1 MSDNPEF
8 NPTRNHKLEYLKELR
23 ANLTFGR
30 CAGKVTELTKLHQN
44 RLASEDVRGRSL
56 WLLYENCR
64 IIQEAN
70 FYEANMNKPI
80 VPEIGGI
87 LRKIVKFLDDGVL
100 EPYRYAVVFD
110 IETESYHEDEDGNI
124 IYPTI
129 TEKERRDFS
138 EWYSQKREPLFEN
151 VDIGTLEKIQQAAT
165 TIRDHIFNRRN
176 TIQNHNTIQL
186 TAQSKELDTQIDEGK
201 QRLDKAQVDR
211 DNYTEFLK
219 SSPIEFGEEESKV
232 LNAKMDELDSN
243 VSNWFSMLNKL
254 RSKKEMTERK
264 IQQER
269 AKFALD
275 MTIPVKSF
283 LAMMD
288 ENNSEI
294 FGDIPEFYSAIKD
307 SESNV
312 TAELNQ
318 FKEGG
323 LVSIFGDPGFGKT
336 IQLRQFTHKLISKQI
351 NSNQFNFIPIFV
363 KAKSLAKV
371 IKSIPD
377 EKQKIP
383 MKNVPFNPFSKDAA
397 IERNRRR
404 GAPPRVIPDPEEM
417 PFNPFAIKEAKHVR
431 ARLREARENGDFED
445 LSYLREAILE
455 SEPDMQEVIVSN
467 LFDNMRLQWKRIYL
481 IVDAYDEIL
490 SEDDRVLVAKFIRKR
505 IESQHCKA
513 VITCRNSH
521 KDEFVKHVSSE
532 KSHVPHVMMDIHFTK
547 QELRYEMPT
556 KLANAWGIN
565 SDQLAHSAMVQFK
578 DYEAVLTHPLFV
590 GFFCMLLEANA
601 LTPLE
606 EYKKRIHLDGPISLQ
621 HVIFLRKVIEF
632 GLGPTIKERSEVT
645 ETEMDKIKR
654 VFFFIAS
661 TYLTTGLT
669 NMTHILSF
677 IKKYHNIELTT
688 KEKTILNE
696 HLGVMFVNGE
706 REIEWTH
713 KTLPEVAAGL
723 IIKDDEDYKQFLRKN
738 FGSVF
743 GNKGALWSECLL
755 MTVIQ
760 DDLEELN
767 EAEPF
772 QTLKTF
778 FPTMGKQALKR
789 TLDMFGVEDKNYI
802 TNIRKIE
809 QFYHFSPTGDEGI
822 KPLMKALGEAFF
834 DSLRGGNPFPIP
846 NALLGK
852 SIKKELHIDL
862 FKRTN
867 LEGEPYSDVVFEPK
881 KLSFPNLP
889 VAEIFDRFENNVEKL
904 SYFYLIRKAYGNQ
917 SIHPNPRLDTEFV
930 ERLISMIEE
939 QATTLQLNFDKNQ
952 DWVAMLLGCFK
963 SKESVD
969 LMQTICSTI
978 RNNVSSLDLNDVDH
992 ASLEK
997 INSTIVKKIRTMPGN
1012 SQQFRQKF
1020 TAKRLKTYRPQI
1032 LRQLIGC
1039 ILKFGNFLPQALKID
1054 QNQYN
1059 IPEEFQEQFALVRE
1073 AWGLPDAQYPDL
1085 TLAFSKEFEG
1095 GLKFANIALG
1105 DFEKIPKWIPISEF
1119 VNNSVQREFKLK
1131 EFKKL

>member
-8 NPTRNHKLEYLKELR
+8 NPTRNQKLEYLKELR

-70 FYEANMNKPI
+70 FYEAHMNKPI

-129 TEKERRDFS
+129 TEKERRDFA
-138 EWYSQKREPLFEN
+138 EWYSRKREVLFEN

-186 TAQSKELDTQIDEGK
+186 TAQSKELDTQIDEAK

-211 DNYTEFLK
+211 DKYTEFLK

-254 RSKKEMTERK
+254 RSQKEMTKRK
-264 IQQER
+264 IEQER

-312 TAELNQ
+312 SAELKQ

-351 NSNQFNFIPIFV
+351 NSKKFNFIPIFV

-397 IERNRRR
+397 IERAKERSRRR
-404 GAPPRVIPDPEEM
+404 GAQLKPEPEDV
-417 PFNPFAIKEAKHVR
+417 PFNPFAKDAAKHVR
-431 ARLREARENGDFED
+431 VRLKQGRENGDFED

-645 ETEMDKIKR
+645 ESEMEKIKR

-661 TYLTTGLT
+661 TYLTTNLT
-669 NMTHILSF
+669 NMVHILSF
-677 IKKYHNIELTT
+677 IKKYHNIELTS

-738 FGSVF
+738 YGSVF

-772 QTLKTF
+772 QTLKTL

-846 NALLGK
+846 NAILGK

-881 KLSFPNLP
+881 KLSFPNFP

-963 SKESVD
+963 SKASVD

-992 ASLEK
+992 ASLER
-997 INSTIVKKIRTMPGN
+997 INSTILKKVRTMPGS

-1039 ILKFGNFLPQALKID
+1039 ILTFDRGIVLARYGK
-1054 QNQYN
+1054 QYT
-1059 IPEEFQEQFALVRE
+1059 IPEEYEEQFATIRE
-1073 AWGLPDAQYPDL
+1073 AWGLPD
-1085 TLAFSKEFEG
+1085 T
-1095 GLKFANIALG
+1095 
-1105 DFEKIPKWIPISEF
+1105 
-1119 VNNSVQREFKLK
+1119 R
-1131 EFKKL
+1131 